1 MNTKEM
7 ISSIVTALVVMI
19 MFAVMIGPAAAF
31 DYSIGKSTLTEPG
44 GTIDNG
50 LEYVLGQQVNYS
62 MTFKPTSESCT
73 ITSAKDIFAD
83 GTEEDLAPGSYPISL
98 DKDEVIGWGTTW
110 VVNGGGIG
118 SDGTIVNYLEVK
130 GYDADCNSFIAT
142 APKSSNIIVTI
153 AFTYTATCCMGATV
167 TPEWSG
173 PVAWHQWIV
182 DGTPQDVVYTAPT
195 PKELTSCGSYVVT
208 LKGGPDTD
216 NLNNYKEFSDTV
228 DIACEP
234 IVEVKTNVTD
244 CVRVGDPVEFSI
256 DSLTYD
262 TPIASYHWTFTNGL
276 ASSNNP
282 TVTRTIPAGGTTAT
296 LKVTDDLGCYDT
308 DSVSVSICPPPYKPP
323 SDVPILTP
331 TGMVALIGMLCI
343 VGAGRILTKGRR
355 L

>member
-1 MNTKEM
+1 M
-7 ISSIVTALVVMI
+7 ISPIVTALVVMI

-44 GTIDNG
+44 GEIDNG

-62 MTFKPTSESCT
+62 MTFTPTSESCT
-73 ITSAKDIFAD
+73 ITSVKDIFPD
-83 GTEEDLAPGSYPISL
+83 GTEETLASGSIPL
-98 DKDEVIGWGTTW
+98 DKDEVIGWETTW

-118 SDGTIVNYLEVK
+118 SDGTIVNYLEIK
-130 GYDADCNSFIAT
+130 GYDADCQSFIAT

-153 AFTYTATCCMGATV
+153 AFTYAATCCMGATV

-173 PVAWHQWIV
+173 PVAWHQWII
-182 DGTPQDVVYTAPT
+182 DGTTYPVIYTAPT
-195 PKELTSCGSYVVT
+195 PKDLTSCGSYVVT
-208 LKGGPDTD
+208 LKGGPDIGD
-216 NLNNYKEFSDTV
+216 LNNYKEFSDTV

-234 IVEVKTNVTD
+234 IVEVKTDVTG
-244 CVRVGDPVEFSI
+244 CAKVGDLVEFSI

-282 TVTRTIPAGGTTAT
+282 TVTRTIPVGGTIAT
-296 LKVTDDLGCYDT
+296 LKVTDDLGCYDSDT
-308 DSVSVSICPPPYKPP
+308 VSVSICPPIHKPT

-355 L
+355 S

>member
-7 ISSIVTALVVMI
+7 ILSIVTALVIVAMI
-19 MFAVMIGPAAAF
+19 AVMIGPASAGTTNASKLANRTECPIGGVIEYTLEVTNNDPARTWAF
-31 DYSIGKSTLTEPG
+31 TVYDQYANDGEIWVADVTGISPEHSWTGTITFPVEAGDESSDHPGYVFNQLRYTGKSTIVGDTVEIPIG
-44 GTIDNG
+44 GNCGEFVRILID
-50 LEYVLGQQVNYS
+50 LE
-62 MTFKPTSESCT
+62 
-73 ITSAKDIFAD
+73 
-83 GTEEDLAPGSYPISL
+83 
-98 DKDEVIGWGTTW
+98 
-110 VVNGGGIG
+110 
-118 SDGTIVNYLEVK
+118 
-130 GYDADCNSFIAT
+130 
-142 APKSSNIIVTI
+142 
-153 AFTYTATCCMGATV
+153 FTYAATCCMGATV

-173 PVAWHQWIV
+173 PVAWHQWII
-182 DGTPQDVVYTAPT
+182 DGTTYPVIYTAPT
-195 PKELTSCGSYVVT
+195 PKDLTSCGSYVVT

-234 IVEVKTNVTD
+234 IVDVKTNVTG

-282 TVTRTIPAGGTTAT
+282 TVTRTIPVGGTIAT
-296 LKVTDDLGCYDT
+296 LKVTDDLDCYDSDT
-308 DSVSVSICPPPYKPP
+308 VSVSICPPPHKPT